1 MGIFMDALTE
11 KLNTK
16 LLEWQPAVADRVRQ
30 AVSEIIEMADYDGL
44 DILPSRTIEQDV
56 LDLLDEP
63 TTW

>member
-1 MGIFMDALTE
+1 MDALTE

-16 LLEWQPAVADRVRQ
+16 LLEWQPAVADQVRQ
-30 AVSEIIEMADYDGL
+30 TVSEIIEMADYDGL